1 MTTTV
6 NNFKQHLFNKDKL
19 IGGWII
25 SGSTTIAEA
34 MAHIGYDYLV
44 IDLEHSPSSIHDTT
58 PLLRAI
64 EQTVTSPVVRMPS
77 HDAIAIK
84 QVLDQGGLTL
94 YFPFVESVAEA
105 KSIVQAS
112 FYPPE
117 GKRGFA
123 KMHRASRY
131 MTRENYAEEANR
143 EICLIP
149 QLETPE
155 SLELA
160 VEIGSVEGVDA
171 VFIGPGDLS
180 AALGLH
186 GQVNH
191 PKVRELISQ
200 CVKRCNDANIPIGTV
215 MPSPDDAKW
224 ALELGFDFVSIAND
238 LANLMNGCRTQ
249 LQSMK
254 N

>member
-1 MTTTV
+1 MTITK
-6 NNFKQHLFNKDKL
+6 NNFKQRLFNQNKL

-44 IDLEHSPSSIHDTT
+44 IDLEHSPTSIHDTT

-64 EQTVTSPVVRMPS
+64 EQTPTCPIVRMPS

-105 KSIVQAS
+105 KLIVQAS

-155 SLELA
+155 ALDLA
-160 VEIGSVEGVDA
+160 VEIGSVKGIDA

-180 AALGLH
+180 AAMGLH

-191 PKVRELISQ
+191 PDVRDLISR
-200 CVKRCNDANIPIGTV
+200 CVNRCNEAGIPVGTV

-224 ALELGFDFVSIAND
+224 ALEIGFDFVSIAND
-238 LANLMNGCRTQ
+238 LANLMNGCRSQ
-249 LQSMK
+249 LHSMK
-254 N
+254 